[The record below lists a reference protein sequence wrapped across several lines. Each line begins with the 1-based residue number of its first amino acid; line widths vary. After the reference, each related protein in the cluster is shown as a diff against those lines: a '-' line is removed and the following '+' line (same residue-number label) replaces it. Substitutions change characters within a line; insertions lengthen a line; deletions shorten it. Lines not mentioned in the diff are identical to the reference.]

1 MNGKHQCLGW
11 VRGKKG
17 NFTYEIDVCD
27 HSASVAN
34 KNLIGVN
41 KCCYTC
47 VKLLSQ
53 MAYDLQ

>member
-1 MNGKHQCLGW
+1 MGSTSVLAGW
-11 VRGKKG
+11 GGKKG
-17 NFTYEIDVCD
+17 NFTYEINVCD

-41 KCCYTC
+41 ECCSIC